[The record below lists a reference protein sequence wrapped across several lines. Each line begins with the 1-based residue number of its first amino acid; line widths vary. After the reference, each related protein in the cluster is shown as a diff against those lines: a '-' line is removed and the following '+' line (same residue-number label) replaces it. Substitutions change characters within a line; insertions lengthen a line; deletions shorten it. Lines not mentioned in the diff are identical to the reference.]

1 MRVFFQLSW
10 FFKQEKRAYITGIL
24 LLLIVA
30 FLQLIPPKIIG
41 IIVDEIH
48 QKSLTSVKLL
58 QWLLILIIT
67 GLMMYIF
74 RYFWRK
80 MIYGSAVKLAKE
92 LRNKL
97 YNHFTAMPQSFYQ
110 RHRVGD
116 LMAHATNDIQAVQQ
130 TAGSGVL
137 TLVDSLATGGMVIV
151 AMAAA
156 ISWKLTLIAL
166 IPMPL
171 MAMLTNW
178 YGKLLHQRF
187 SNAQAAFSQLND
199 KVQESVTGIK
209 VIKSF
214 GQEKENTG
222 DFESQS
228 ANVVSRNIA
237 VAKVDS
243 LYDPTI
249 SVIVAVCFLLSI
261 GFGAKFVIQGELS
274 LGELISF
281 TTYLGLLVWPMLAF
295 GWLFNILERGRAS
308 YERILSLLAEKS
320 DLYEKPDALD
330 IVPSG
335 NIEFRLNSFT
345 YPGEDSPVLK
355 DIYFRV
361 KRGETVGIVGRTGSG
376 KTTLL
381 KLLLREFDAE
391 DGEIL
396 FGGRSIKD
404 YKLGKLR
411 EAFGYVPQDHFL
423 FSATIREN
431 ITFSSPGIEHEKA
444 YEAAKAA
451 NIHDDI
457 MQFPDKYETMTGER
471 GVSLSGGQKQ
481 RVSIA
486 RALLLDPEVLVLDD
500 ALSAVDAKTEEGI
513 LRVLREK
520 RQNKTT
526 IITSHRLS
534 SIAHANLI
542 LVLAGGTIA
551 ERGTHD
557 ELIELGG
564 LYKDMFERQQLEAQ
578 VEQGG

>member
-214 GQEKENTG
+214 GQEKENIG

-308 YERILSLLAEKS
+308 YERILSLLVEKS

>member
-1 MRVFFQLSW
+1 M
-10 FFKQEKRAYITGIL
+10 
-24 LLLIVA
+24 
-30 FLQLIPPKIIG
+30 
-41 IIVDEIH
+41 
-48 QKSLTSVKLL
+48 
-58 QWLLILIIT
+58 
-67 GLMMYIF
+67 
-74 RYFWRK
+74 
-80 MIYGSAVKLAKE
+80 
-92 LRNKL
+92 
-97 YNHFTAMPQSFYQ
+97 
-110 RHRVGD
+110 
-116 LMAHATNDIQAVQQ
+116 
-130 TAGSGVL
+130 
-137 TLVDSLATGGMVIV
+137 
-151 AMAAA
+151 
-156 ISWKLTLIAL
+156 
-166 IPMPL
+166 
-171 MAMLTNW
+171 
-178 YGKLLHQRF
+178 
-187 SNAQAAFSQLND
+187 
-199 KVQESVTGIK
+199 
-209 VIKSF
+209 
-214 GQEKENTG
+214 
-222 DFESQS
+222 
-228 ANVVSRNIA
+228 
-237 VAKVDS
+237 
-243 LYDPTI
+243 
-249 SVIVAVCFLLSI
+249 
-261 GFGAKFVIQGELS
+261 
-274 LGELISF
+274 
-281 TTYLGLLVWPMLAF
+281 
-295 GWLFNILERGRAS
+295 
-308 YERILSLLAEKS
+308 
-320 DLYEKPDALD
+320 
-330 IVPSG
+330 
-335 NIEFRLNSFT
+335 
-345 YPGEDSPVLK
+345 
-355 DIYFRV
+355 
-361 KRGETVGIVGRTGSG
+361 
-376 KTTLL
+376 
-381 KLLLREFDAE
+381 LLREFDAE

>member
-214 GQEKENTG
+214 GQEKENIG